1 MSLFDKLF
9 PNPQQK
15 EIERRMALAST
26 KRKVDELDRYCD
38 ERDRRVA
45 AKTAQVVEFK
55 RQNNKAR
62 GMAVLREIDDE
73 RRCLELGLKI
83 RRLAQKAYSRLE
95 LNRIGADAVINILPL
110 LEQAQNE
117 TDPRRIHE
125 AMARI
130 DDLDKQLDSWD
141 TVDSSETVEKSAEL
155 EDAWERIG
163 SDTVASEPEPSKSA
177 PVAPRPAAREVKA
190 DPDPK
195 LASLQDRLKSARE
208 RMDS

>member
-55 RQNNKAR
+55 RQNNKSR

-110 LEQAQNE
+110 LEQAQSE

-141 TVDSSETVEKSAEL
+141 TVDSTETVEKSAEL
-155 EDAWERIG
+155 EDAWDRIG
-163 SDTVASEPEPSKSA
+163 SDSVAEDEPVKSA
-177 PVAPRPAAREVKA
+177 PAAPRPVAREAKA
-190 DPDPK
+190 EPDPK